1 MHPAKSVIFFTT
13 ASGAGYGLLIWLA
26 LLAPFGMLPDGT
38 LFVVLSFALA
48 VGLVVAG
55 LLSST
60 FHLGHPER
68 AWRAMSQW
76 RTSWL
81 SREGLAA
88 IVTFAPAFVW
98 GLSAL
103 WSGFASPLSLVFGF
117 LTAALSLVTV
127 YCTGMIYACLKT
139 IPAWHNDLTR
149 LAYPLFALTT
159 GAGLGLFILSLF
171 GATNLSGFLI
181 VAIMLFAAGAIVKLS
196 YWASIDAAKPVS
208 TAESATGLGN
218 MGKVRLF
225 EKPHTGTNYLMRE
238 MGFEIARKHATELRG
253 ICMTVGFVAPV
264 LLFLVGLALPDR
276 LPLLSF
282 VAVVLAGV
290 GIVLER
296 WLFFAEAKHV
306 VTLYYGQTAV

>member
-13 ASGAGYGLLIWLA
+13 ASGAGYGLLVWLA
-26 LLAPFGMLPDGT
+26 LLAPFGLLPEGA
-38 LFVVLSFALA
+38 LFVVISFALA
-48 VGLVVAG
+48 IGLVVAG

-88 IVTFAPAFVW
+88 IFTFAPAFLW
-98 GLSAL
+98 GISAL
-103 WSGFASPLSLVFGF
+103 WSGFGSPASLTFGF

-149 LAYPLFALTT
+149 LAYPLFSLTT
-159 GAGLGLFILSLF
+159 GAGLGLFILSSF
-171 GATNLSGFLI
+171 GAADLSGFLI
-181 VAIMLFAAGAIVKLS
+181 LVIMLFAAGAVVKLS
-196 YWASIDAAKPVS
+196 YWASIDAAAPVS
-208 TAESATGLGN
+208 TAESATGLGD
-218 MGKVRLF
+218 MGAVRLL
-225 EKPHTGTNYLMRE
+225 EKPHSGTNYLMRE
-238 MGFEIARKHATELRG
+238 MGFEIARKHAVELRG
-253 ICMTVGFVAPV
+253 FCMSLGFLAPV
-264 LLFLVGLALPDR
+264 LLFLVGLGLPED
-276 LPLLSF
+276 LPLVSF
-282 VAVVLAGV
+282 VAAVLAGV

-306 VTLYYGQTAV
+306 VTLYYGQSAV